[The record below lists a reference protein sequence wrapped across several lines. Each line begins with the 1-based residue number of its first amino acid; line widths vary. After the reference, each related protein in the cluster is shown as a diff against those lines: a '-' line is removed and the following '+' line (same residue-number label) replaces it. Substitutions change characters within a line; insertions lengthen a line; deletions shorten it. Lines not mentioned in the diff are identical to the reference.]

1 MKSKAGCRRSF
12 DRRMPGLSN
21 LVCLLV
27 MLLVPPA
34 QAAVTGLCSSCHT
47 MHYSQD
53 GGALPEWGDDGPYE
67 ALLTSTCAG
76 CHMGANNGETTP
88 FVFSSQPPVYGDSGS
103 GADSNTLAGGNFYW
117 VAQAGGDTRGHNVH
131 GLMARDQTLAQPP
144 GYSGNRA
151 AADGSVPAGGSWPVG
166 QQVTCAGVYGCHGS
180 HSEQSLAE
188 AVRGG
193 HHQGRG
199 GALVSPGTEPASGFR
214 MLVGIAGYED
224 ADWEFHPTAAL
235 HNQYKGATGG
245 TDNSTISS
253 LCARCHGNFH
263 SAVSAGSPWLRH
275 PVDYDMGSTA
285 PSSEYRS
292 YGGVDLNSYRPD
304 IPVASL
310 DVSQPLTKVTFSGDT
325 IVACVSCHR
334 AHGSPYHKMMRWD
347 YAGSI
352 GGGCTACHT
361 SKD

>member
-1 MKSKAGCRRSF
+1 MISKAGCRYAIAGMR
-12 DRRMPGLSN
+12 PALGGL
-21 LVCLLV
+21 VYLLF
-27 MLLVPPA
+27 MLLVPAA
-34 QAAVTGLCSSCHT
+34 QGAVTGLCSSCHT

-53 GGALPEWGDDGPYE
+53 GRALPEWGETGPYE
-67 ALLTSTCAG
+67 ALLTSDCGG
-76 CHMGANNGETTP
+76 CHMGVNDGGTTP
-88 FVFSSQPPVYGDSGS
+88 FVFSSQQPIYGLSGS
-103 GADSNTLAGGNFYW
+103 GSDSNTLAGGNFYW
-117 VAQAGGDTRGHNVH
+117 VVQPGGDSRGHNVA
-131 GLMARDQTLAQPP
+131 GLIPRDATLGQPP
-144 GYSGNRA
+144 GFSGARA
-151 AADGSVPAGGSWPVG
+151 AADGSVPGGGTWPVG

-180 HSEQSLAE
+180 HAGSSPAAAL
-188 AVRGG
+188 RGG
-193 HHQGRG
+193 HHQGRD
-199 GALVSPGTEPASGFR
+199 GALISPGTDPADGFR

-224 ADWEFHPTAAL
+224 PAWEFRPTASA
-235 HNQYKGATGG
+235 HNQYKGAIGG

-263 SAVSAGSPWLRH
+263 AAENQGSPWLRH

-292 YGGVDLNSYRPD
+292 YGGVDLNRYRPD

-310 DVSQPLTKVTFSGDT
+310 NVSQPLTKVTFSGDT
-325 IVACVSCHR
+325 IIACVSCHR

>member
-1 MKSKAGCRRSF
+1 
-12 DRRMPGLSN
+12 

-27 MLLVPPA
+27 MLLVSPA

-53 GGALPEWGDDGPYE
+53 GGVLPEWGDTGPYE
-67 ALLTSTCAG
+67 ALLTSDCAG
-76 CHMGANNGETTP
+76 CHMGVNDGGTTP
-88 FVFSSQPPVYGDSGS
+88 FVFSSAAPVYGDSGS
-103 GADSNTLAGGNFYW
+103 SADSNTLAGGNFHW
-117 VAQAGGDTRGHNVH
+117 VAQAGGDSRGHNVA
-131 GLMARDQTLAQPP
+131 GLMARDTTLAQPP
-144 GYSGNRA
+144 GFTGNRA
-151 AADGSVPAGGSWPVG
+151 AADGSIPGGGSWPAG
-166 QQVTCAGVYGCHGS
+166 QQVTCAGAYGCHGS
-180 HSEQSLAE
+180 HASGSMSG

-193 HHQGRG
+193 HHQGMG
-199 GALVSPGTEPASGFR
+199 GARIAPGTSPAEGFR
-214 MLVGIAGYED
+214 MLIGVAGYED
-224 ADWEFHPTAAL
+224 SDWEYHSTVSA

-263 SAVSAGSPWLRH
+263 AASAPGSPWLRH
-275 PVDYDMGSTA
+275 PIDYDMGSTA
-285 PSSEYRS
+285 ANSEYRA
-292 YGGVDLNSYRPD
+292 YGGVNINAYRPD
-304 IPVASL
+304 IPVAS
-310 DVSQPLTKVTFSGDT
+310 VNVGAPLTKVTFAGDT

-347 YAGSI
+347 YAGGI